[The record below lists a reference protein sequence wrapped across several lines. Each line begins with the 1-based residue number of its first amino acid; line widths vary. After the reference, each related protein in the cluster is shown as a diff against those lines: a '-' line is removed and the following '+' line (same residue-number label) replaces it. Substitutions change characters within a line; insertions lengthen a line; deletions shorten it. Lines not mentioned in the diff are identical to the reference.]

1 MVGFQFKTSEILD
14 GPRFPCEQLGQELA
28 ACYLPRTLII
38 AIIFIPIVLL
48 IIIVK
53 HPPPLALLLP
63 RWDGTGYHLSSFPLA
78 CDRILRQVSELAR
91 FCGFGVCLRA
101 SSEPR
106 GVFEVRVT
114 ACGHDFVVR
123 SIRVEEPILA
133 RGHDVVSP
141 LKMARATDVELYTL
155 PGKRTSV

>member
-1 MVGFQFKTSEILD
+1 MVGFQFKTPEILD

-28 ACYLPRTLII
+28 TRYLPRPLII

-53 HPPPLALLLP
+53 HPSPLALLLP
-63 RWDGTGYHLSSFPLA
+63 RWDGAGYHLSSLPLA
-78 CDRILRQVSELAR
+78 CDRILCQVSEFAR
-91 FCGFGVCLRA
+91 FCGFRVCLLA
-101 SSEPR
+101 SPEPR
-106 GVFEVRVT
+106 GVFEVGVA

-141 LKMARATDVELYTL
+141 LKMARATDVEL
-155 PGKRTSV
+155 